1 MNKMFEFKLKTIIN
15 NLKYE
20 IRKING
26 NNKKNRCKNIYISI
40 TREIGNGYF
49 NKNNQIEKVILK
61 EILQSLINLKY
72 ARIN

>member
-26 NNKKNRCKNIYISI
+26 NDKKTGVKTFI
-40 TREIGNGYF
+40 
-49 NKNNQIEKVILK
+49 
-61 EILQSLINLKY
+61 
-72 ARIN
+72 